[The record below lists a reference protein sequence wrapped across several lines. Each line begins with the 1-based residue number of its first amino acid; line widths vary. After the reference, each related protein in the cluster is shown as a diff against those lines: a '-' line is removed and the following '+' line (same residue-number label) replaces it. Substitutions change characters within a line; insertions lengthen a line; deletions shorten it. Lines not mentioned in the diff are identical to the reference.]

1 MFAWLG
7 PGILFSEV
15 LFTDD
20 DSLRKLSAI
29 AAHPAYNYKVENIQI
44 FLEG

>member
-7 PGILFSEV
+7 AEILFSEV
-15 LFTDD
+15 LLFTDD

-29 AAHPAYNYKVENIQI
+29 AAHPAYIYKVEDIQ
-44 FLEG
+44 FVER